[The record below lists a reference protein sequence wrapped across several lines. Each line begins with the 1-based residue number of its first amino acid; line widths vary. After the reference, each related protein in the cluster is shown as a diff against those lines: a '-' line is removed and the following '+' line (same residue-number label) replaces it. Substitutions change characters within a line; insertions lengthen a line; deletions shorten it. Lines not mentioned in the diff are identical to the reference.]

1 MTSSSGGK
9 AALRAGG
16 QNVSVALW
24 RSMRPGQWQKNLI
37 AFAPLLFSAGSGW
50 DSSDG
55 ALAVRLFGW
64 ASLAFVVLCLAASGG
79 YLLNDARDV
88 GADRLHPTKQDRPIA
103 GGLLP
108 IDGAIASGLGLIF
121 AALTI
126 AAYVSAPLFYTIGAY
141 ALVTIAYT
149 LMLRRFA
156 GLDVVA
162 VATGFVLRV
171 VAGAEVIDMPVS
183 SWILVCTAL
192 GAAYVVL
199 VKRAQERQLLHDEA
213 DEHRASQRVYGES
226 GAARAARGVALVTV
240 VAYAMYTWMAP
251 NLPAN
256 HAMVVTVP
264 LVAFGLVRYRVTAM
278 RSPERNADELI
289 ARDPVLLL
297 TVAIF
302 AIVAFVVLT
311 MAR

>member
-1 MTSSSGGK
+1 MTS
-9 AALRAGG
+9 
-16 QNVSVALW
+16 QNVWAALW

-50 DSSDG
+50 DPSDG
-55 ALAVRLFGW
+55 ALAVRLFGG
-64 ASLAFVVLCLAASGG
+64 ASLAFALLCLAASGG
-79 YLLNDARDV
+79 YLLNDARDA

-103 GGLLP
+103 AGLLP
-108 IDGAIASGLGLIF
+108 IDGAIAAGLGLIF
-121 AALTI
+121 AALVV
-126 AAYVSAPLFYTIGAY
+126 AVYVSTPLFTTIGAY
-141 ALVTIAYT
+141 ALVTMAYT
-149 LMLRRFA
+149 LVLRRFA

-171 VAGAEVIDMPVS
+171 VAGAEAINMSVS

-213 DEHRASQRVYGES
+213 DEHRAAQRVYGES
-226 GAARAARGVALVTV
+226 GAARASRVVALVTV
-240 VAYAMYTWMAP
+240 VAYAMYTWTAP

-256 HAMVVTVP
+256 HAMLVTVP
-264 LVAFGLVRYRVTAM
+264 LVAFGLVRYRVAAM
-278 RSPERNADELI
+278 RAPSRNADELI

-297 TVAIF
+297 TVVIF
-302 AIVAFVVLT
+302 AVVAFVVLT
-311 MAR
+311 VAR